1 MSASLRQVLALS
13 RRSVVNTI
21 RQPQYVIP
29 SLFFPLFFAALNVAS
44 FNKSTRLPGFPPVSS
59 FLDFMLAATVVQGV
73 LFGATGGGNDMA
85 VDIQD
90 GFFDRL
96 VASPV
101 PRWTILVGR
110 LGGAAALGAV
120 QASLFTGIMVV
131 FGATIRGGIPG
142 FLGILLVSVVLAV
155 AIGGFAVA
163 LALRTGSAEAVQA
176 SFPIFF
182 ISLFMSSAFFPRQ
195 LMHGWFKAAATLNP
209 ISWMVEGLRNLVIR
223 GFDIGQ
229 LGRALAVAG
238 AMGVVSITLAS
249 LALRSRV
256 RAA

>member
-1 MSASLRQVLALS
+1 LL
-13 RRSVVNTI
+13 NTI
-21 RQPQYVIP
+21 RQPQFVVP

-44 FNKSTRLPGFPPVSS
+44 FNKSTALPGFPKVDS

-101 PRWTILVGR
+101 PRWAILVGR
-110 LGGAAALGAV
+110 LGGAAALGAA
-120 QASLFTGIMVV
+120 QACLYTGLMVA
-131 FGATIRGGIPG
+131 FGATIKGGIPS
-142 FLGILLVSVVLAV
+142 FLGIVLVAVVLAV
-155 AIGGFAVA
+155 AVGGFALA
-163 LALRTGSAEAVQA
+163 LALRSGSAEAVQA
-176 SFPIFF
+176 SFPVFF
-182 ISLFMSSAFFPRQ
+182 ISLFLSSAFFPRQ
-195 LMHGWFKAAATLNP
+195 LMHGWFRSAATINP
-209 ISWMVEGLRNLVIR
+209 ISWMIEGMRNLVIR

-229 LGRALAVAG
+229 LGRALAVASV
-238 AMGVVSITLAS
+238 MGVVSITLAG

>member
-1 MSASLRQVLALS
+1 
-13 RRSVVNTI
+13 VVNTI
-21 RQPQYVIP
+21 RQPQFVIP

-44 FNKSTRLPGFPPVSS
+44 FNKSIGLPGFPKVDS

-101 PRWTILVGR
+101 PRWSILVGR
-110 LGGAAALGAV
+110 LGGAAALGAA
-120 QASLFTGIMVV
+120 QATLFTGIMVL
-131 FGATIRGGIPG
+131 FGASIKGGIPS
-142 FLGILLVSVVLAV
+142 FLAIVVVSVVLAV

-163 LALRTGSAEAVQA
+163 LALRSGSAEAVQA

-182 ISLFMSSAFFPRQ
+182 ISLFLSSAFFPRQ
-195 LMHGWFKAAATLNP
+195 LMHGWFKTAATYNP

-223 GFDIGQ
+223 GFDLGQ
-229 LGRALAVAG
+229 VGRALAVSG
-238 AMGVVSITLAS
+238 GLGVVSITLAS

-256 RAA
+256 RSA